1 MALAFG
7 IGPEVIRRA
16 VQKFPGVAHRLETV
30 STIEGV
36 RYVNNS
42 MCTNPAAVA
51 ASLEAA
57 GDRPVVAIAGGRH
70 KGGDLAQMISALHRG
85 TRHIILIGESAP
97 EIGKALESETNRV
110 GSGPAIDYATTL
122 QNAVACAA
130 SVAMPGNI
138 VMLIPGCSSF
148 DMFHSFE
155 HRGQVFRDAV
165 MALSEE
171 KTRKESKV

>member
-1 MALAFG
+1 
-7 IGPEVIRRA
+7 
-16 VQKFPGVAHRLETV
+16 
-30 STIEGV
+30 
-36 RYVNNS
+36 

-57 GDRPVVAIAGGRH
+57 GERPVVAIAGGRH
-70 KGGDLAQMISALHRG
+70 KGGDLSQMISALHRG
-85 TRHIILIGESAP
+85 TRHIILIGESSP
-97 EIGKALESETNRV
+97 EIGQALERKTSRA

-122 QNAVACAA
+122 QSAVGCAA
-130 SVAMPGNI
+130 SVAMPGDI

-148 DMFHSFE
+148 DMFDSFE

-165 MALSEE
+165 TALSEE